1 LWVYVVSGWSTGEV
15 LGEWRRQ
22 RARKVVLRCGE
33 EFQRVKWQREVKV
46 LRLRKREGERESG
59 EEIEMGSI
67 VGLRRERD
75 KKLEVLGR
83 GRSEVIDGCCDFPIW
98 KFPFVLSVSGK

>member
-1 LWVYVVSGWSTGEV
+1 
-15 LGEWRRQ
+15 
-22 RARKVVLRCGE
+22 
-33 EFQRVKWQREVKV
+33 
-46 LRLRKREGERESG
+46 
-59 EEIEMGSI
+59 